1 VSPTPP
7 RTDRK
12 VVIALVILA
21 GLALS
26 WPLNVLDIR
35 ATLPFASVATA
46 FDSPPGYPG
55 YGWMRNGV
63 RVDRGELVTAAGP
76 DHCRWQSATFLTIG
90 WPPGTNATTF
100 ASARLYT
107 RDPNGAVATS
117 LRDGLVRHAAL
128 PPDATFTGYHYGV
141 LEIFISPAEAEQGI
155 YLVSPADAERWP
167 RNTLGLC
174 A

>member
-1 VSPTPP
+1 MSPARL
-7 RTDRK
+7 RTDQR
-12 VVIALVILA
+12 VAIALVIVA

-26 WPLNVLDIR
+26 WPLNVLDVR

-46 FDSPPGYPG
+46 FDGPPGYPG
-55 YGWMRNGV
+55 YGWTRNGV
-63 RVDRGELVTAAGP
+63 RVDRGEIVTAAGP

-107 RDPNGAVATS
+107 RDPNGAVDAS
-117 LRDGLVRHAAL
+117 LRDGLVRHTRL
-128 PPDATFTGYHYGV
+128 PADATSTGYHYGV
-141 LEIFISPAEAEQGI
+141 LEIFISPTEAEQGI
-155 YLVSPADAERWP
+155 YVVSPADAERWP